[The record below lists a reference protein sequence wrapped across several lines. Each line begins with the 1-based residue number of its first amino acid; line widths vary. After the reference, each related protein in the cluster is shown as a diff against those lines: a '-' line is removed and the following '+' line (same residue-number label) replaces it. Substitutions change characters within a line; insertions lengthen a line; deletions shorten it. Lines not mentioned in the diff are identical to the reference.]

1 MNFEEVMSFV
11 TGLLQFIVAGY
22 ALRLNRIFG
31 TARVGWSLFWA
42 FLLLAL
48 LHFIQS
54 VTSFNNGA
62 LMGAEIEVVYALIS
76 LLLLTGMV
84 HIETLLRER
93 LQAEAYDGVPV
104 KCGCGSLAAGCNPE
118 RWDRQDGGGLRLSD
132 IAERL
137 GMSLNATKY
146 HVENMMDAG
155 LLEISNTR
163 YSVKGRKVKI
173 YRMKNQIFIVAP
185 GMTEKKQI
193 ISAVMKYG
201 SFLGIYILIALGL
214 VVLIPLP
221 ELAGSIPLA
230 GSILP
235 AGTEAVADQGF
246 VAALLIAAVIT
257 LLLLVGYEVREYFRN
272 RQTAGD

>member
-1 MNFEEVMSFV
+1 MGDGEIKSTGQGSAGTGLTSGPNSMNGTQVPGPGAPVHAEEDEVIILEAGQEKAQKFIRVMSNQNASDV
-11 TGLLQFIVAGY
+11 L
-22 ALRLNRIFG
+22 
-31 TARVGWSLFWA
+31 
-42 FLLLAL
+42 
-48 LHFIQS
+48 
-54 VTSFNNGA
+54 
-62 LMGAEIEVVYALIS
+62 S
-76 LLLLTGMV
+76 LL
-84 HIETLLRER
+84 
-93 LQAEAYDGVPV
+93 
-104 KCGCGSLAAGCNPE
+104 K
-118 RWDRQDGGGLRLSD
+118 DGGGLRLSD

-201 SFLGIYILIALGL
+201 SFLGMYILIAIGL
-214 VVLIPLP
+214 FVLVPQP
-221 ELAGSIPLA
+221 ELAGTLPLS

-257 LLLLVGYEVREYFRN
+257 LLLLLGYEVREYLRN
-272 RQTAGD
+272 RQAAGN